1 MHESTH
7 TTATRHAPRIAPM
20 VALARGLGAACRI
33 SVARLRPAESDVRGR
48 SSTWSR
54 TFGAVRQVRG
64 GAEAGFWV
72 VCWVAR
78 GSARQLAA
86 AGSGS
91 GAAERGRGALCRV
104 SPWAGDVWRLF
115 WPAHSPGAATKRR
128 RGYGRHG
135 KEAVVELSE
144 NLGRNWTILAGMDY
158 NGMYDWSVPV
168 SYTHLRA
175 HET

>member
-1 MHESTH
+1 MFFLYHGTYSCRSYCTTVCTSKEQQAAPPALLCHALRSSTPPRGCSRQVRAEVQLDQKSAWHNICGVCARVMRMAYGGSERPLISSDSMHESTH

-72 VCWVAR
+72 VCWVA
-78 GSARQLAA
+78 A
-86 AGSGS
+86 SG
-91 GAAERGRGALCRV
+91 
-104 SPWAGDVWRLF
+104 
-115 WPAHSPGAATKRR
+115 
-128 RGYGRHG
+128 
-135 KEAVVELSE
+135 
-144 NLGRNWTILAGMDY
+144 
-158 NGMYDWSVPV
+158 
-168 SYTHLRA
+168 
-175 HET
+175 